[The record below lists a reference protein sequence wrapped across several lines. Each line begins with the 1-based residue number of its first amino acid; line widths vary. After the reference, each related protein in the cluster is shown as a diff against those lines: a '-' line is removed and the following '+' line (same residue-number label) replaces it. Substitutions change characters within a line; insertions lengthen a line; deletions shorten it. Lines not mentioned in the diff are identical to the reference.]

1 MRHSIMS
8 KATIKPIDSDII
20 LVPTDFSEVAG
31 FALRHATHLGKIFK
45 KKIVLLH
52 IIEGGGILSSAASK
66 AQKEEEAN
74 QKLGVIAA
82 SCQTNSGIDTSFV
95 VRQGSI
101 FDEIGDAAEDLN
113 ASLVLMGTHGVK
125 GMQHVIGS
133 KALRVINHA
142 NRPFVVVQKKDIRS
156 HGYKNIVLPIDFS
169 KETKQKLVWAAELA
183 KVFASKFHILA
194 AHESDEY
201 AANSVRNNLAYASN
215 YLLERGCDVSVHQA
229 PKGDFS
235 KETIRFANSVD
246 ADLIIIMTNP
256 EKDLGGFVIGA
267 EEQGII
273 ANDSLIPVMT
283 LNPVDTSKAVNGHLF
298 NFSNF

>member
-1 MRHSIMS
+1 MS
-8 KATIKPIDSDII
+8 KATIKPIDSEII

-31 FALRHATHLGKIFK
+31 FALRHAAHLGRIFK

-52 IIEGGGILSSAASK
+52 VLEGGGILSSASSK
-66 AQKEEEAN
+66 AQKEEDAN
-74 QKLGVIAA
+74 KKLKAIADECKK
-82 SCQTNSGIDTSFV
+82 SSGIDTSFEI
-95 VRQGSI
+95 RYGSI
-101 FDEIGDAAEDLN
+101 FDEIGDAAEELN
-113 ASLVLMGTHGVK
+113 ASLVLMGTHGVT

-133 KALRVINHA
+133 KALRVINHS
-142 NRPFVVVQKKDIRS
+142 NRPFVVVQKKDIRT

-201 AANSVRNNLAYASN
+201 AANAVRNNLAYAAN
-215 YLLERGCDVSVHQA
+215 YLRERNCDASVHHA
-229 PKGDFS
+229 PKGDFA
-235 KETIRFANSVD
+235 KETIRFSNSVD

-256 EKDLGGFVIGA
+256 EKDLGGYVIGA
-267 EEQGII
+267 EEQNII

-298 NFSNF
+298 NFGNF